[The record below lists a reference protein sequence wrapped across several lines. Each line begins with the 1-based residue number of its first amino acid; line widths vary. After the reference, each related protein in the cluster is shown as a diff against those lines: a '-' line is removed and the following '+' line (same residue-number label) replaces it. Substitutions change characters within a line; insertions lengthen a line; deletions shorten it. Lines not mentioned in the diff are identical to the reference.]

1 MTQKYEIKNR
11 FTDEVIFSYDIPDE
25 MGLGMIERHAVEAAI
40 AADADLR
47 GANLRDADLSDA
59 NLSDADLSD
68 ANLRGANLRGAD
80 LSGADLRGANLRDAN
95 LRGANLRDANLR
107 GANLRDAKAAPLII
121 YGLQWDVIISG
132 TGKMRIGCQEHSVD
146 AWKDFDDERISKMDS
161 NALEFW
167 DKYKTMLLA
176 TCATHVHK
184 KESEA

>member
-1 MTQKYEIKNR
+1 MTQNHEIKSR
-11 FTDEVIFSYDIPDE
+11 WTGEVLFTCEIPE
-25 MGLGMIERHAVEAAI
+25 GMESGMIARHVAEAAI
-40 AADADLR
+40 SA
-47 GANLRDADLSDA
+47 DA
-59 NLSDADLSD
+59 NLS
-68 ANLRGANLRGAD
+68 G
-80 LSGADLRGANLRDAN
+80 
-95 LRGANLRDANLR
+95 
-107 GANLRDAKAAPLII
+107 AKAAPLII

-176 TCATHVHK
+176 ICATHVHE

>member
-1 MTQKYEIKNR
+1 MTQKYEIKNH
-11 FTDEVIFSYDIPDE
+11 FTEEVIFSYDIPDE
-25 MGLGMIERHAVEAAI
+25 MRLGMIARHAVEAAI

-47 GANLRDADLSDA
+47 GANL
-59 NLSDADLSD
+59 
-68 ANLRGANLRGAD
+68 
-80 LSGADLRGANLRDAN
+80 SGADLRVADLSG
-95 LRGANLRDANLR
+95 
-107 GANLRDAKAAPLII
+107 AKAAPLII

-176 TCATHVHK
+176 SCATHVHE

>member
-1 MTQKYEIKNR
+1 MTQKYEIKNH
-11 FTDEVIFSYDIPDE
+11 FTEEVIFSYDIPDE
-25 MGLGMIERHAVEAAI
+25 MRLGMIARHAVEAAI

-47 GANLRDADLSDA
+47 GANLS
-59 NLSDADLSD
+59 
-68 ANLRGANLRGAD
+68 GANLRG
-80 LSGADLRGANLRDAN
+80 AN

-107 GANLRDAKAAPLII
+107 DADLSGANLSGANLSGADLRVADLSGAKAAPLII

-176 TCATHVHK
+176 SCATHVHE